1 MADAVDAA
9 VEVVVACGSTSR
21 RGGCC
26 FPDFAVAVLRVVA
39 VADVIIGVD
48 YPLALVASMAAVYD
62 QDCREPDA
70 ELEKFRRR
78 ERTPAPS
85 FRSRKKLAVVMI
97 MMMMRWG

>member
-26 FPDFAVAVLRVVA
+26 FPDFAVAVLLVVA

-62 QDCREPDA
+62 QDC
-70 ELEKFRRR
+70 LEKFRRR

-97 MMMMRWG
+97 MMMMRW